1 MKLWAASK
9 ISRKYLIGLD
19 MDGIMNTYVHRYMKG
34 YVSSLVTIGS
44 RRFFRVRRVM
54 VWMESG
60 ERGEGVRSLIE
71 HNWVRRR
78 HLL

>member
-1 MKLWAASK
+1 
-9 ISRKYLIGLD
+9 

-44 RRFFRVRRVM
+44 PLLQGEKGDGVDGVR
-54 VWMESG
+54 EQG
-60 ERGEGVRSLIE
+60 DGVRSLIE